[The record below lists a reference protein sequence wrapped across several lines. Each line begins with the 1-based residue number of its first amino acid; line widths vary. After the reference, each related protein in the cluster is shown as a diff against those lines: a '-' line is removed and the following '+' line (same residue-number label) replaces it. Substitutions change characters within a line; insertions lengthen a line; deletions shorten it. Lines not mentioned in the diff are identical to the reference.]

1 MNSFLS
7 MILKTTLKLYNFI
20 NFKTSSTSIQNIHF
34 LFLVYMWNT
43 KSNILKC
50 FKTRY
55 YCEQGIA
62 YKIILFEYL
71 LLVLNDLKMC
81 YCEAVFPKS
90 IIRTFFYSALK
101 GIQQILFAKARIW
114 TEIFINV
121 ALQKSSK
128 ITYNTKIKQNRS
140 QRNN

>member
-7 MILKTTLKLYNFI
+7 MISKTTLKFYDCI
-20 NFKTSSTSIQNIHF
+20 NFKSSSTSIQNIHF
-34 LFLVYMWNT
+34 LPLVYIENK

-55 YCEQGIA
+55 YCEHGIA

-101 GIQQILFAKARIW
+101 GIRQILFVKARI
-114 TEIFINV
+114 
-121 ALQKSSK
+121 
-128 ITYNTKIKQNRS
+128 
-140 QRNN
+140 